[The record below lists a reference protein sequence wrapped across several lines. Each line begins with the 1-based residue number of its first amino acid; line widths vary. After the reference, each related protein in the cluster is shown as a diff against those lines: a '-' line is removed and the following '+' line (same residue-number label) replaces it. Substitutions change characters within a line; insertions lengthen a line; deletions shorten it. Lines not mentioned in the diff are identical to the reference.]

1 MNSNFKHRIGN
12 NIINLRG
19 WCTKRKIVI
28 IESDDWGSIRVPQ
41 DVEYVDYQKDVLKGD
56 VFDQIDSLATPEDL
70 SLLFDVLYKFKD
82 SKGRHPIVTADTVV
96 ANPDFKK
103 IYDSGFREYFYEP
116 FTTTLQKYRGC
127 ENSFVLWREGI
138 NHGIFYPQF
147 HGREHLNIPMWLN
160 ALRNDYSGIRKT
172 FSMNAWQSSVRV
184 DEDERRF
191 IVRTFN
197 YKNEEEL
204 SFMKDSIIDGLNLF
218 EKIFGF
224 RSESFMAPCYCWGN
238 EIEKVLHQNG
248 VDMLQSG
255 WIQVL
260 PLLEQGKKIKRHY
273 MGERNSI
280 GQIYTIRNVTFEPS
294 VIYKSDWIDFVL
306 SQINRAFRWN
316 KPAIISMHR
325 VNCVGAIKKVNRDNN
340 LRLLEALIR
349 RILHKFPNV
358 EFLTSNELGRLIL
371 KGEYYE

>member
-1 MNSNFKHRIGN
+1 
-12 NIINLRG
+12 
-19 WCTKRKIVI
+19 
-28 IESDDWGSIRVPQ
+28 
-41 DVEYVDYQKDVLKGD
+41 
-56 VFDQIDSLATPEDL
+56 
-70 SLLFDVLYKFKD
+70 
-82 SKGRHPIVTADTVV
+82 
-96 ANPDFKK
+96 
-103 IYDSGFREYFYEP
+103 
-116 FTTTLQKYRGC
+116 
-127 ENSFVLWREGI
+127 
-138 NHGIFYPQF
+138 
-147 HGREHLNIPMWLN
+147 MWLN

-306 SQINRAFRWN
+306 SQINRAFCLN